1 MRDWF
6 ITTVLHNHDWS
17 ILAGFDWSLRS
28 FDDPLSTLEGL
39 LSVLMQEIQNL
50 HITEIEECRKL
61 VRRTENYPRIAECQN
76 KF

>member
-6 ITTVLHNHDWS
+6 ITTVLRNHDWS

-39 LSVLMQEIQNL
+39 LSVLM
-50 HITEIEECRKL
+50 
-61 VRRTENYPRIAECQN
+61 
-76 KF
+76 